1 MTTMQ
6 KRTGL
11 AVAGSTLAL
20 GRPGAPAIGADPAS
34 WGGALKTIADCGF
47 EHVDLVSAWV
57 SPGVL
62 SAAELDELGEAL
74 DDAGLRPAGVSLV
87 RASVIDPADGPA
99 NLDLTLA
106 TLEAT
111 AHLGAPVLSIG
122 FHRPLQG
129 AQLHGPFWM
138 AAAPTDDAS
147 DANFDRAIERLAQVC
162 ASAERLDVDV
172 SLELHEGT
180 LLDRGERIM
189 RLLDGVGSERLG
201 VNLDIGNLIRVPG
214 PMVEPWRE
222 TLQACLGRINYWHIK
237 NYMRLE
243 QPSTGLAL
251 SVPCG
256 IADGEIDYRT
266 AAEQVIGAGYRGA
279 LCIEHYGG
287 DPLWV
292 MRQGREYL
300 QSLPSVNG
308 ADRS

>member
-6 KRTGL
+6 SNREL

-20 GRPGAPAIGADPAS
+20 GRPGAPAIGTDPDA
-34 WGGALKTIADCGF
+34 WGGALKTISDCGF
-47 EHVDLVSAWV
+47 DHVDLVSAWV
-57 SPGVL
+57 SPGTL
-62 SAAELDELGEAL
+62 SADEIDALGEAL
-74 DDAGLRPAGVSLV
+74 DGSGLRPSGVSLV
-87 RASVIDPADGPA
+87 RASIIDPADGHA
-99 NLDLTLA
+99 NLELTLA

-111 AHLGAPVLSIG
+111 ARLGAPILSIG

-129 AQLHGPFWM
+129 AQLDGPFWM
-138 AAAPTDDAS
+138 AAPPMDDAS
-147 DANFDRAIERLAQVC
+147 DANFECAIERLAQVC
-162 ASAERLDVDV
+162 ESAERVGIDV

-180 LLDRGERIM
+180 LLDRGERIL
-189 RLLDGVGSERLG
+189 RLLDGVDSDRLG
-201 VNLDIGNLIRVPG
+201 VNLDIGNLVRVPG
-214 PMVEPWRE
+214 PMVEPWRQ
-222 TLQACLGRINYWHIK
+222 TLDACLGRVNYWHIK
-237 NYMRLE
+237 NYIRLE

-300 QSLPSVNG
+300 ESLPSVNG